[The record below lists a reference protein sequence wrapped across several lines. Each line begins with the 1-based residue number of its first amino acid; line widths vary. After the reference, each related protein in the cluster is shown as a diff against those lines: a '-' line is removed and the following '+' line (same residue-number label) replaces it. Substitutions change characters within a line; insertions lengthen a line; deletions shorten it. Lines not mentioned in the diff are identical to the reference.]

1 MKRFA
6 DRMAIVTGAT
16 SGIGRATAA
25 AFALEGATVVLAGRR
40 ERESRDAVRGIHDA
54 GGTAT
59 FVKTDVTVESE
70 VEALIQS
77 AIDAYGQ
84 VDLAFNNAGVGETSH
99 DVTHTKSAEDYHRIM
114 NTNVLGVFL
123 SLKHELRTM
132 IGSGFGA
139 IVNNASVT
147 GLVGFPGSALYAAS
161 KHAVIG
167 LTKAAALEYATKGI
181 RVNAI
186 APGGT
191 ETPLL
196 DRITGGL
203 RSESHRRFAQTYH
216 PMARTARPDEIANAV
231 LWLCSEESS
240 FVTGHTM
247 VVDGGWTA
255 Q

>member
-1 MKRFA
+1 VSARA
-6 DRMAIVTGAT
+6 AT
-16 SGIGRATAA
+16 LSAA
-25 AFALEGATVVLAGRR
+25 STTP
-40 ERESRDAVRGIHDA
+40 

-70 VEALIQS
+70 VEAPIQS

-147 GLVGFPGSALYAAS
+147 GLVGFP
-161 KHAVIG
+161 V
-167 LTKAAALEYATKGI
+167 
-181 RVNAI
+181 R
-186 APGGT
+186 
-191 ETPLL
+191 
-196 DRITGGL
+196 
-203 RSESHRRFAQTYH
+203 RSMPPVSMR
-216 PMARTARPDEIANAV
+216 
-231 LWLCSEESS
+231 SS
-240 FVTGHTM
+240 G
-247 VVDGGWTA
+247 
-255 Q
+255 